1 MKTPAEKLISDLI
14 ERTRQNL
21 NSAEQLHALDWE
33 VLNYKSSPDSWSALE
48 CLEHLNFYGDFY
60 LPEIDKRIK
69 AARHSEEPV
78 FKSGMLGNYFAKMM
92 LPGEKMK
99 PMKTM
104 SVSNPNGSQLNKAT
118 IEKFIQQQKKML
130 KLLDS
135 ARRVSLNR
143 TKASISIAPML
154 KLKLGD
160 TFRVVIYH
168 NERHI
173 QQAWRA
179 VTLAK
184 SVPHA
189 PLEEHS

>member
-1 MKTPAEKLISDLI
+1 MKTPTEKLISDLI

-21 NSAEQLHALDWE
+21 NHAQQLQDLSPQII
-33 VLNYKSSPDSWSALE
+33 NYKSTADSWSALE

-69 AARHSEEPV
+69 AARHPQDPV
-78 FKSGMLGNYFAKMM
+78 FKSGLLGNYFAKMM

-104 SVSNPNGSQLNKAT
+104 SVSNPNGSKLNTAT
-118 IEKFIQQQKKML
+118 IEKFLQQQKKML
-130 KLLDS
+130 KLLDA
-135 ARRVSLNR
+135 ARRVSLNK
-143 TKASISIAPML
+143 TKTSISIAPML

-168 NERHI
+168 NQRHI
-173 QQAWRA
+173 VQALRA
-179 VTLAK
+179 VETAHQ
-184 SVPHA
+184 SEVA
-189 PLEEHS
+189 A